1 MKNNK
6 GQSLIEV
13 VFSMGVVILVLV
25 GVVML
30 MVVTAKAKRI
40 ASERQKAIELS
51 QLMIEETVL
60 YSKNNTLDFWKKIN
74 GKETINTSACSDFSD
89 YLCSIQYGDVNEC
102 IADKQCKLIFKII
115 WGDSQNLSVERVFL
129 RKGL

>member
-13 VFSMGVVILVLV
+13 IFSMGVVILVLV

-30 MVVTAKAKRI
+30 MVITAKAKRI

-60 YSKNNTLDFWKKIN
+60 YSKNNTLEFW
-74 GKETINTSACSDFSD
+74 ETISVGNEITTSVCNNFSN
-89 YLCSIQYGDVNEC
+89 YSCQIQYISSDCDN
-102 IADKQCKLIFKII
+102 KQCKLIFNIT
-115 WGDSQNLSVERVFL
+115 WEDDSQNLSVERLFS
-129 RKGL
+129 REGL

>member
-1 MKNNK
+1 MKNKK

-30 MVVTAKAKRI
+30 VVVTAKAKRL

-60 YSKNNTLDFWKKIN
+60 YSKNNTLEFWEKIN
-74 GKETINTSACSDFSD
+74 EGDEITTSVCSNFSN
-89 YLCSIQYGDVNEC
+89 YSCRIQYSSGDC
-102 IADKQCKLIFKII
+102 DITKCKLIFNITWEK
-115 WGDSQNLSVERVFL
+115 DSQTLSVERLFS
-129 RKGL
+129 REGL